1 MAYSVSCTPCKMNLS
16 IDEIIFCT
24 SCLRNE
30 KLLNSI
36 YIFFPLK
43 FLKIF
48 FNISILK
55 FDADGAHNHLY
66 ERPLKLRRAAPETAA
81 TALRDD
87 SFLAQTRISKM
98 KRV

>member
-36 YIFFPLK
+36 YSF

-98 KRV
+98 KRI